1 MTIDENAPGSSVR
14 VVLYR
19 RDATGET
26 TLICSDSDDPAQ
38 SATVLIA
45 PVSVP
50 CTVVRALLATSVP
63 AEFAENPHLNRHR
76 ALVFSDGRCRIGGHD
91 LRYHEKFGVY
101 PAEET

>member
-1 MTIDENAPGSSVR
+1 MTIDDVAGSSVR

-19 RDATGET
+19 RDPAGKP
-26 TLICSDSDDPAQ
+26 TLLCADSDDPAQ
-38 SATVLIA
+38 SATVLTA

-50 CTVVRALLATSVP
+50 FAVVRALLAASVP

-76 ALVFSDGRCRIGGHD
+76 ALVFTDGRCRIGGHD